1 MNVLFTQIAALTGL
15 FVFINQMW
23 TYSSIEKSVFL
34 ALISGLAVYLVLVV
48 GDFSIRAILEFK
60 PPKAAPE
67 PEKKA
72 KKHSP
77 SDAEQEALSNTS
89 A

>member
-23 TYSSIEKSVFL
+23 TYASIEKSVFL
-34 ALISGLAVYLVLVV
+34 AFISGLAVYLVLVV
-48 GDFSIRAILEFK
+48 GDFSIRAILDFK
-60 PPKAAPE
+60 PPKGAE
-67 PEKKA
+67 PEQATKQRDSEEKEPL
-72 KKHSP
+72 H
-77 SDAEQEALSNTS
+77 NTT

>member
-23 TYSSIEKSVFL
+23 TYASVEKSIFL
-34 ALISGLAVYLVLVV
+34 SLISGFAVYLVLVV
-48 GDFSIRAILEFK
+48 ADFSIRAILEFK
-60 PPKAAPE
+60 PPKGAEPDPSTKPRKPVNDKPE
-67 PEKKA
+67 
-72 KKHSP
+72 SLR
-77 SDAEQEALSNTS
+77 DTS

>member
-23 TYSSIEKSVFL
+23 TYASLEKSIFLAFGSSI
-34 ALISGLAVYLVLVV
+34 AVYLVLVV
-48 GDFSIRAILEFK
+48 GDFAIRAILEFK
-60 PPKAAPE
+60 PSRV
-67 PEKKA
+67 
-72 KKHSP
+72 H
-77 SDAEQEALSNTS
+77 EQEHAKRPPQKTETERNATASHR

>member
-34 ALISGLAVYLVLVV
+34 AFISGLAVYLVLVV
-48 GDFSIRAILEFK
+48 GDFSIRAILDFK
-60 PPKAAPE
+60 PPKAAE
-67 PEKKA
+67 PDQAA
-72 KKHSP
+72 KP
-77 SDAEQEALSNTS
+77 SEPVEERDAANVN